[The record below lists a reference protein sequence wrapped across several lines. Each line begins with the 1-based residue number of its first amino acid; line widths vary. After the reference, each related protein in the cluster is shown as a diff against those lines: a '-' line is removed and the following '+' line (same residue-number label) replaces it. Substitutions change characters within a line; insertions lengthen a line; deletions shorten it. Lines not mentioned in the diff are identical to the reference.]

1 MAWKLY
7 TDAACTEEFPG
18 TLSFVH
24 RTDLSD
30 NPSDSVLWFAEVD
43 EDPGDNQ
50 ILEKVESTLP
60 GTNYIT
66 FAIVDAAV
74 GSGHEADEITL
85 AKTSA
90 GLDTAV
96 AGASLDL
103 GQDDDGIGVIRLL
116 SGVSKA
122 QPIHIRVS
130 NAVTTPGTSNE
141 LTSQVVDTIERA
153 KTTA

>member
-7 TDAACTEEFPG
+7 TDSACTSEFGG

-30 NPSDSVLWFAEVD
+30 NPSDSVLYFAEVD

-50 ILEKVESTLP
+50 ILEKVESSNP
-60 GTNYIT
+60 GINYIT
-66 FAIVDAAV
+66 VAIVDAAP
-74 GSGHEADEITL
+74 GSGHEADEISL

-90 GLDTAV
+90 GLDTAI

-103 GQDDDGIGVIRLL
+103 GQDDAGIGVIRLL

-130 NAVTTPGTSNE
+130 NAVTTPGTSTE
-141 LTSQVVDTIERA
+141 LSVEVVDTIERD
-153 KTTA
+153 KSTA